1 MRFLNRRLKVRGRKK
16 QHFILGLAS
25 FILVSFWFFVSG
37 QPEETNG
44 SYPQDEKGCTSIIA
58 GRLATVDGS
67 VITAHSCD
75 GNYRNWLNIVPRKK
89 NPAGSTTTIF
99 SGLMHTETPWDG
111 RNVSWRGEIPEV
123 EETIAFLNTAYPCM
137 NEYQLAI
144 GETTIGGRRQL
155 YNPEGLFVIEE
166 LERIMLQRTR
176 TAREA
181 IKLAGELV
189 KTYGYGDN
197 GECLTIADTKE
208 VWHFEIFGA
217 GLGQKGA
224 VWAAVRIPDDHV
236 GISANIPRIGELN
249 LNDPNNFLASENV
262 ISLAVEKGWYDPK
275 SGKPFRFWEA
285 YSGRKPFGIREY
297 FIFKTLA
304 PSLKI
309 SLEDE
314 ALPFSIKPEKKVSVR
329 DILKLYRETYAGTEY
344 DMTKNLMVKDP
355 RSGEMV
361 KSPVANPW
369 MSRDLM
375 LLLNT
380 LKPGVVE
387 YQRPVAIAACAY
399 AHVIQCR
406 GWLPDPVGGVCWFA
420 FDNPGQSARIPIF
433 AGVTELL
440 PSFELCSQHEFR
452 PGSAAWAFRRANRL
466 ATVKW
471 GETGPMIAS
480 AIKEFEDRA
489 FEELPDIEK
498 RVQQFYKTLP
508 AAEAEQKSKAYLTK
522 YTMDF
527 ARAAVQKYWEL
538 GNKFWA
544 MFARG
549 F

>member
-1 MRFLNRRLKVRGRKK
+1 VGIKRGQGLILSFLFSWLA
-16 QHFILGLAS
+16 IIGLIFSAPAS
-25 FILVSFWFFVSG
+25 SKDWANW
-37 QPEETNG
+37 EEEL
-44 SYPQDEKGCTSIIA
+44 SCTSIMA

-75 GNYRNWLNIVPRKK
+75 GNYRNWLNLVPRKK
-89 NPAGSTTTIF
+89 NPAGATTKIY
-99 SGLMHTETPWDG
+99 SGLMHTETPWDT
-111 RNVSWRGEIPEV
+111 RNVSLRGEIPEV
-123 EETIAFLNTAYPCM
+123 EETLAYLNTAYPCL

-166 LERIMLQRTR
+166 LERIMLQRCR

-197 GECLTIADTKE
+197 GECLTIADPKE

-217 GLGQKGA
+217 GLDKKGA
-224 VWAAVRIPDDHV
+224 VWAAVRIPDDHIGV
-236 GISANIPRIGELN
+236 SANIPRIGEIN
-249 LNDPNNFLASENV
+249 LNDPNNFMASDNV
-262 ISLAVEKGWYDPK
+262 ISLAAEKGWWDPA

-329 DILKLYRETYAGTEY
+329 DILKLYRETYAGTEF

-375 LLLNT
+375 ALLNT
-380 LKPGVVE
+380 LQPGVIE
-387 YQRPVAIAACAY
+387 YQRPIAIAACAY

-406 GWLPDPVGGVCWFA
+406 GWLPDPVGAVCWFA

-433 AGVTELL
+433 AGVSEL
-440 PSFELCSQHEFR
+440 PASFEICSQHEFR
-452 PGSAAWAFRRANRL
+452 PDSAAWAFRRANRL
-466 ATVKW
+466 ATVRW
-471 GETGPMIAS
+471 GEAS
-480 AIKEFEDRA
+480 QFIETAIKEFEERA

-498 RVQQFYKTLP
+498 RVQQFYKSLP
-508 AAEAEQKSKAYLTK
+508 VEEAAAKSKAYLTK
-522 YTMDF
+522 YTNDF
-527 ARAAVQKYWEL
+527 ARAAIQKYWEL

>member
-1 MRFLNRRLKVRGRKK
+1 VGIKRRQGLIISFLFSWLA
-16 QHFILGLAS
+16 IIGLIFSAPAS
-25 FILVSFWFFVSG
+25 SKDWANW
-37 QPEETNG
+37 EEEL
-44 SYPQDEKGCTSIIA
+44 SCTSIMA

-75 GNYRNWLNIVPRKK
+75 GNYRNWLNLVSRKK
-89 NPAGSTTTIF
+89 NPAGATTKIY
-99 SGLMHTETPWDG
+99 SGLMHTETPWDT
-111 RNVSWRGEIPEV
+111 RNVSLRGEIPEV
-123 EETIAFLNTAYPCM
+123 EETFAYLNTAYPCL

-166 LERIMLQRTR
+166 LERIMLQRCR

-197 GECLTIADTKE
+197 GECLTIADPKE
-208 VWHFEIFGA
+208 VWHFEIFGT
-217 GLGQKGA
+217 GLDKKGA
-224 VWAAVRIPDDHV
+224 VWAAVRIPDDHIGV
-236 GISANIPRIGELN
+236 SANIPRIGEIN
-249 LNDPNNFLASENV
+249 LNDPNNFMASDNV
-262 ISLAVEKGWYDPK
+262 ISLAVEKGWWDPA

-329 DILKLYRETYAGTEY
+329 DILKLYRETYAGTEF
-344 DMTKNLMVKDP
+344 DMTKNLLVKDP

-375 LLLNT
+375 ALLNT
-380 LKPGVVE
+380 LKPGVIE
-387 YQRPVAIAACAY
+387 YQRPIAIAACAY

-406 GWLPDPVGGVCWFA
+406 GWLPDPVGAVCWFA

-433 AGVTELL
+433 AGVGEL
-440 PSFELCSQHEFR
+440 PASFEICSQHEFR
-452 PGSAAWAFRRANRL
+452 PDSAAWAFRRANRL
-466 ATVKW
+466 ATVRW
-471 GETGPMIAS
+471 GEAS
-480 AIKEFEDRA
+480 RFIETAIKEFEERA

-508 AAEAEQKSKAYLTK
+508 AEEATAKSKAYLTQ
-522 YTMDF
+522 YTNDF
-527 ARAAVQKYWEL
+527 ARAAIQKYWEL